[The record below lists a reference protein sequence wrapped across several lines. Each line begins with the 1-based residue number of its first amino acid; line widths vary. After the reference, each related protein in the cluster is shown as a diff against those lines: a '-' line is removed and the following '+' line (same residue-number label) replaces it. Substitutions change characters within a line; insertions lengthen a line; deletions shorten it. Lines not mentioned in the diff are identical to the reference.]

1 MEGGVDTTIFAAFG
15 VGLLSFFSPCVL
27 PLVPGYL
34 SAISGVSPAEL
45 ESSEA
50 GARRL
55 LGPALLFVLSF
66 TTIFMAL
73 GLSATGLG
81 RLLTDNI
88 ETLQTISGVAITA
101 LGVFLL
107 ATLLIPRLNREWRPD
122 VLIERAG
129 TGGPIVAGAAFAI
142 AWTPCVGP
150 TLGAILT
157 AAGTKEHLAEGAV
170 LLLFYSAGL
179 AVPFLL
185 SALGVGAMTGATQ
198 WVKRHY
204 PLLVGFSSVI
214 LIIVGVMIL
223 TDQFFRLNAEAQRL
237 TEWLGLDL

>member
-1 MEGGVDTTIFAAFG
+1 MDGGVDTTVFAAFG

-34 SAISGVSPAEL
+34 SAISGVSPTEFG
-45 ESSEA
+45 SGDV
-50 GARRL
+50 GARRM

-81 RLLTDNI
+81 RLLSDNL
-88 ETLQTISGVAITA
+88 ELLQKVSGVAIIA

-107 ATLLIPRLNREWRPD
+107 ATLAIPRFNREWRPD
-122 VLIERAG
+122 TLIERAG

-157 AAGTKEHLAEGAV
+157 AAGTKQNLAEGAV

-185 SALGVGAMTGATQ
+185 SALGVGAMTGATD
-198 WVKRHY
+198 WVKRRY
-204 PLLVGFSSVI
+204 PLLIGFSSVI
-214 LIIVGVMIL
+214 LIVVGVMIL
-223 TDQFFRLNAEAQRL
+223 TGQFVRLNAEAQRF
-237 TEWLGLDL
+237 TEWLGLNL

>member
-1 MEGGVDTTIFAAFG
+1 MDGGVDTTIFAAFG

-34 SAISGVSPAEL
+34 SAISGAAPAEA
-45 ESSEA
+45 EVQE
-50 GARRL
+50 GDARRM

-73 GLSATGLG
+73 GLTATGLG
-81 RLLTDNI
+81 KALTDNI
-88 ETLQTISGVAITA
+88 QLLQTISGVAIIA

-107 ATLLIPRLNREWRPD
+107 ASLVIPQVNREWRMD
-122 VLIERAG
+122 SLAERAG
-129 TGGPIVAGAAFAI
+129 TGGPIIAGAAFAI

-157 AAGTKEHLAEGAV
+157 AAGTKQHLGEGAV

-185 SALGVGAMTGATQ
+185 SALGVGAMTGATG

-204 PLLVGFSSVI
+204 PVLVGFSSVI
-214 LIIVGVMIL
+214 LIAVGVMIL
-223 TDQFFRLNAEAQRL
+223 TDEFYRLNVEAQRL
-237 TEWLGLDL
+237 TQSLGLDL

>member
-1 MEGGVDTTIFAAFG
+1 MDGSVDTTIFAAFG

-34 SAISGVSPAEL
+34 SAISGVAPGQAE
-45 ESSEA
+45 SA
-50 GARRL
+50 GARRM

-73 GLSATGLG
+73 GLTATGLG
-81 RLLTDNI
+81 QALTDSMN
-88 ETLQTISGVAITA
+88 LLRKISGVAIIV
-101 LGVFLL
+101 LGVFLA
-107 ATLLIPRLNREWRPD
+107 ATILLPKLNREWRPEK
-122 VLIERAG
+122 LAERAG

-157 AAGTKEHLAEGAV
+157 AAGTKQHLGQGAV
-170 LLLFYSAGL
+170 LLLAYSAGL

-185 SALGVGAMTGATQ
+185 SALGVGAMTGATS
-198 WVKRHY
+198 WIKRHY
-204 PLLVGFSSVI
+204 PWLVMTSSLV
-214 LIIVGVMIL
+214 LIIVGTLIL
-223 TDQFFRLNAEAQRL
+223 TDQFYRLNVEAQRL
-237 TEWLGLDL
+237 TQDWNLSF

>member
-1 MEGGVDTTIFAAFG
+1 MDGGVDTTIFAAFG

-34 SAISGVSPAEL
+34 SAISGVSQPDVRSG
-45 ESSEA
+45 ES
-50 GARRL
+50 GARRM

-73 GLSATGLG
+73 GLTATGLS
-81 RLLTDNI
+81 RLLIDNI
-88 ETLQTISGVAITA
+88 QLLQKISGAAIIA
-101 LGVFLL
+101 LGLFLL
-107 ATLLIPRLNREWRPD
+107 ATLIVPRLNREWHPD
-122 VLIERAG
+122 TLIERAG
-129 TGGPIVAGAAFAI
+129 TGGPLVAGAAFAI
-142 AWTPCVGP
+142 AWTPCMGP

-157 AAGTKEHLAEGAV
+157 AAGTKQHLAEGAI

-185 SALGVGAMTGATQ
+185 SALGVGAITGAGD

-204 PLLVGFSSVI
+204 PLLVGISSVV
-214 LIIVGVMIL
+214 LIVVGTMIL
-223 TDQFFRLNAEAQRL
+223 TDEFYRLNAEAQRL
-237 TEWLGLDL
+237 TQSLGLDF